1 MTTNLFIVFL
11 RRPGKHDGRSDPYWE
26 FGSFGC
32 TSCHHDNLLNPGKEH
47 VRTGDRLA
55 FVQGGDRGC
64 KMLLITPP
72 VERLHHAMPRV
83 ELRWDK
89 TSQPFRYLS
98 ERAPVLAKP
107 GAKNVTLA
115 EFGKLVNGAN
125 RPTAQAKMASRLRT
139 RSQPLDSKAAKE
151 LIVLFE
157 RARAGAT
164 ASDFIQSYSDALPW
178 RIDSPRSLKERR
190 RDYRDLLS
198 QLGATSVASGCR
210 FRIQDRIGDQRQKCR

>member
-11 RRPGKHDGRSDPYWE
+11 RRPGKNDGRSDPYWE

-32 TSCHHDNLLNPGKEH
+32 TSCHHDNLLNPKKQH
-47 VRTGDRLA
+47 VKTGDRLA
-55 FVQGGDRGC
+55 FVQGGEEGC
-64 KMLLITPP
+64 KLLLITPP
-72 VERLHHAMPRV
+72 VERVQHEGPRV
-83 ELRWDK
+83 ELRWAK

-98 ERAPVLAKP
+98 GCTPVLAKQ
-107 GAKNVTLA
+107 GVKNVILA
-115 EFGKLVNGAN
+115 ELAKLVNGAN
-125 RPTAQAKMASRLRT
+125 RSTAEAKMASRLRT

-157 RARAGAT
+157 SARAVAT

-190 RDYRDLLS
+190 TEYRDLLS
-198 QLGATSVASGCR
+198 ELGGPSVVPGCR
-210 FRIQDRIGDQRQKCR
+210 PKRKGCNR